1 MNKTLLTT
9 LRSQSN
15 WDRIEQPFYRI
26 LIDNKQ
32 INSWVI
38 NVSLNNLDAIL
49 SRPREDVLMYLTEY
63 HKVTDGL

>member
-1 MNKTLLTT
+1 MNKTLHAT
-9 LRSQSN
+9 LKSMSS
-15 WDRIEQPFYRI
+15 WDIIDRPFHRI

-32 INSWVI
+32 INSWEI